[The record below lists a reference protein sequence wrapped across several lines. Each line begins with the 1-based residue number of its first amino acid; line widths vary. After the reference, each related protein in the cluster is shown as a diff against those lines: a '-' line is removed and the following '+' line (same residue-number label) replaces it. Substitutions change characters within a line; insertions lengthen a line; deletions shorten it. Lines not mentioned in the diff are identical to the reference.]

1 MKRLLLAGVVLLST
15 TQFTCAQTYSLSAP
29 LPLLSTANTWALNQS
44 FTDIVSTNNIES
56 SGNWLLIASDVPT
69 NKIFFKNGYFGPVL
83 LQMGG
88 TNADIE
94 PSTDIQLPGGA
105 WGSGNL
111 VNNLAPIYQNSTF
124 TGTTTA
130 PAASFGAFLQQS
142 DNSSNTNGIGFFEHL
157 IANGSGVVGT
167 RGAGMFLLD
176 IAATTGN
183 TVLQE
188 YVGLT
193 GKCNLMATDGP
204 GPTTANRSVCF
215 ASNPVAHIGANV
227 LSGGVVG
234 EEIDTWIESG
244 ASVLDRIG
252 LQIVDVT
259 GTTYG
264 TQATRDDVSLTI
276 NNQYSPSST
285 LGFKVGLEFGRT
297 GGNFPVATNGTLIYG
312 QANGGGNWTVA
323 NGIDWHLGTV
333 TGDWL
338 NLGGKFTIDGS
349 GNTTIGGTLTVSGVT
364 VINNSTN
371 INSYLGIGNNTNNGT
386 MTLDGPTANARW
398 IGLQDT
404 GYDRWQ
410 IALDGTT
417 SYNATANWAISVAY
431 TINTVVNNLGNA
443 YKVTTAGTSA
453 ASGTGPSGT
462 GTAITD
468 GTVVWTYLGP
478 ANTGDN
484 FVLWAWDDP
493 RILRTSPFSIT
504 RSTLQGYFS
513 YGLYV
518 SDYFNTTSA
527 NAGSVTITPLTA
539 TATATS
545 GTAQITNTLSPGGNG
560 GSGTT
565 SLELNKLTLYGA
577 PTNNW
582 WVGLDQLQWSGSGG
596 NGQHVARYAQTTRYG
611 HSTGG
616 ASNNP
621 QLWGMISENDDFT
634 GLPSSQT
641 NAQLSMEFDLTGHGI
656 DDANNRQNQIVVIR
670 PAADNTNYFEVNSG
684 VGIVMNTGG
693 YVKRALGVGGSF
705 TTTAL
710 DFRYARSFEP
720 NAISLST
727 NTGTYVTVTTAVTS
741 SVTIPVSNVMPFTSD
756 FIGRD
761 INTGFTNTIFFSDGQ
776 SASETGYAITGTGPT
791 PTGTIT
797 VSVAISE
804 AAGNYVFNN
813 SRTIWLGSNMNI
825 SLDDNGIVN
834 LFGDGTNAHITAPL
848 TIPTLNLAAA
858 NGSASYSQIYV
869 DSAANTYNNDVVFRT
884 GPSGTY
890 HYTIIDQSGNLNVP
904 AIVTVNSGYFD
915 ASHTTNA
922 FAWAIGPNNVP
933 LRAVNAAGNA
943 SYNLLI
949 LNPSNAAFVASD
961 PAITGVGVGN
971 GTSSIT
977 LSGPIFAADTTTT
990 PGGKQP
996 LCIDTT
1002 TKQIYMGNGGTC

>member
-1 MKRLLLAGVVLLST
+1 MKCHTKIITAVTSIFLSSVTSIVLAQTYPNSPVGAINNVPIGNIVRNTGAFTTLDANIIGTGGNGVSLTTGQDGASDVLNNLVLRSWNGIGITPTDVDPTQPVPSGSYGIIFNSRTGSISALGNGTFGGNLYWGSSKFTTSGTTAILDTGGVYAALSTTTPIAAGGSGVTLNDNFVDVNGNTYLASAVTAGVVTAIQMLST
-15 TQFTCAQTYSLSAP
+15 YPTFITPSVNP
-29 LPLLSTANTWALNQS
+29 IAL
-44 FTDIVSTNNIES
+44 T
-56 SGNWLLIASDVPT
+56 
-69 NKIFFKNGYFGPVL
+69 
-83 LQMGG
+83 
-88 TNADIE
+88 
-94 PSTDIQLPGGA
+94 
-105 WGSGNL
+105 
-111 VNNLAPIYQNSTF
+111 
-124 TGTTTA
+124 
-130 PAASFGAFLQQS
+130 
-142 DNSSNTNGIGFFEHL
+142 
-157 IANGSGVVGT
+157 
-167 RGAGMFLLD
+167 
-176 IAATTGN
+176 
-183 TVLQE
+183 
-188 YVGLT
+188 
-193 GKCNLMATDGP
+193 
-204 GPTTANRSVCF
+204 
-215 ASNPVAHIGANV
+215 
-227 LSGGVVG
+227 
-234 EEIDTWIESG
+234 
-244 ASVLDRIG
+244 
-252 LQIVDVT
+252 DVT
-259 GTTYG
+259 TPAGTG
-264 TQATRDDVSLTI
+264 VQVNLTW
-276 NNQYSPSST
+276 S
-285 LGFKVGLEFGRT
+285 
-297 GGNFPVATNGTLIYG
+297 
-312 QANGGGNWTVA
+312 
-323 NGIDWHLGTV
+323 TV
-333 TGDWL
+333 TSMEL
-338 NLGGKFTIDGS
+338 NPS
-349 GNTTIGGTLTVSGVT
+349 GNTSVANNLTVGGVT

-371 INSYLGIGNNTNNGT
+371 INSYLGIGNNTHNGT

-493 RILRTSPFSIT
+493 SILRTSPFSIT

-527 NAGSVTITPLTA
+527 NAGSVTITPIVTNA
-539 TATATS
+539 TKTTS
-545 GTAQITNTLSPGGNG
+545 NGSQVSNTLDSYESAGGTNINF
-560 GSGTT
+560 
-565 SLELNKLTLYGA
+565 LENNKLVIHGA
-577 PTNNW
+577 PTSSW
-582 WVGLDQLQWSGSGG
+582 WVGTDQLQYSGTGG
-596 NGQHVARYAQTTRYG
+596 GGSAGHVARYAQTTRWN
-611 HSTGG
+611 HNAGG
-616 ASNNP
+616 TANNP
-621 QLWGMISENDDFT
+621 QLWGMVSESDDFT
-634 GLPSSQT
+634 GVPSSQT

-656 DDANNRQNQIVVIR
+656 DDANNRQNQVVVIR

-949 LNPSNAAFVASD
+949 LSPSNAAFVASD
-961 PAITGVGVGN
+961 PAITGISVGN

-977 LSGPIFAADTTTT
+977 LGGPIFAADTTTT

-1002 TKQIYMGNGGTC
+1002 TKQIYMGNGGAC